1 MKKDFVHPN
10 FQRVDVILHTLNMIS
25 THPTLKIH
33 VGCDSVVCGNETC
46 FYFVIAYRYG
56 RNGASFIYKKLC
68 VLNLPTKL
76 ERLKKEVAITME
88 WIDFLEQNDILVDIV
103 EFDLNSNP
111 TEFSSTLVNAA
122 KGWAEGI
129 GYKVLVKPDS
139 QIAVKAANFL
149 CQ

>member
-46 FYFVIAYRYG
+46 FYFVISYRYG

-68 VLNLPTKL
+68 VSNLPTKL

>member
-1 MKKDFVHPN
+1 MKKDFFTPSN
-10 FQRVDVILHTLNMIS
+10 QRIDVILHTLNMIS

-56 RNGASFIYKKLC
+56 KNGASFISKKFC
-68 VLNLPTKL
+68 SANLSTKI
-76 ERLKKEVAITME
+76 ERLWKEVEITME
-88 WIDFLEQNDILVDIV
+88 WVKFLEDNDILVDVI

-111 TEFSSTLVNAA
+111 TEFSSSLVNAA

>member
-68 VLNLPTKL
+68 VSNLPTKL

>member
-1 MKKDFVHPN
+1 MKKDFSRPDG
-10 FQRVDVILHTLNMIS
+10 QRVDVIVHTLDMIS
-25 THPTLKIH
+25 KYPTLKIY

-56 RNGASFIYKKLC
+56 RNGASFISKKFC
-68 VLNLPTKL
+68 SANLSTKI
-76 ERLKKEVAITME
+76 ERLWKEVEITME
-88 WIDFLEQNDILVDIV
+88 WVKFLEDNDILVDVV

-111 TEFSSTLVNAA
+111 TEFSSTLVKAA

-129 GYKVLVKPDS
+129 GYNVLVKPDS

>member
-1 MKKDFVHPN
+1 MKKDFNQPN
-10 FQRVDVILHTLNMIS
+10 GQRVDVIVHTLNMIS

-68 VLNLPTKL
+68 VPNLPTKL